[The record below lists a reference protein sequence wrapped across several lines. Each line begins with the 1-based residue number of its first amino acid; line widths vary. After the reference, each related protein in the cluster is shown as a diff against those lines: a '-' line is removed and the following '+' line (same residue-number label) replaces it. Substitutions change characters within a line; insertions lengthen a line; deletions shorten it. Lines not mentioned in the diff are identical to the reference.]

1 MTRLYEDALK
11 LSVQE
16 NLRNIRTLLDWA
28 QEAPDMDTTIAH
40 TEQALRLLS
49 EVVQNLQELKR
60 AR

>member
-28 QEAPDMDTTIAH
+28 QEAPDLETTIGH
-40 TEQALRLLS
+40 SEQALRLLS

-60 AR
+60 AK